1 MLHIGLEHPLLGFIE
16 LLDWD
21 DFHVGGDDVCAA
33 EIDYLLALGDT
44 ADERAG
50 EASASEQEA
59 EASDG
64 ETRHLG
70 KRLSPRFR

>member
-1 MLHIGLEHPLLGFIE
+1 VLHIGLEHPLLGFVD
-16 LLDWD
+16 LLDGD
-21 DFHVGGDDVCAA
+21 DFHVGGDVVCAA
-33 EIDYLLALGDT
+33 EIEYLLVLGDT

-50 EASASEQEA
+50 EAAASEQEA
-59 EASDG
+59 EGSDG